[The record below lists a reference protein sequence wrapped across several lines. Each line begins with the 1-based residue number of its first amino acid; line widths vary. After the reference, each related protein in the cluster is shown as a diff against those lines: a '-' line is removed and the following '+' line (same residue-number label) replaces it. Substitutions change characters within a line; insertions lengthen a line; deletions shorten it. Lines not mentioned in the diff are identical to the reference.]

1 VSHPNQM
8 GLNYIRKMLPEA
20 SKTLFTREEKA
31 YRKFAANQLNMLQV
45 RDNVLGVRPTPPG
58 MVIHHPRFFDPPMS
72 CRDGR
77 HQYVTDMLMSI
88 PILKCKKCGRIV
100 MKGSYE
106 GTETRREIR
115 ERHVPRSTP
124 LDPGFEVFET

>member
-1 VSHPNQM
+1 M

-20 SKTLFTREEKA
+20 TKTMFSREEKV
-31 YRKFAANQLNMLQV
+31 YRRFATKRLEQLQV
-45 RDNVLGVRPTPPG
+45 RDNILGIRPTPPG
-58 MVIHHPRFFDPPMS
+58 TVIHHPRFFDPPLS

-77 HQYVTDMLMSI
+77 HQFITDMLMSI

-115 ERHVPRSTP
+115 ERHVPA
-124 LDPGFEVFET
+124 PGRMSENFTRYEI